1 MARYLLR
8 RFLQGLLVMFIVAT
22 AVFVIFRM
30 VPGDPAGITLGF
42 DAPPEARAALRAEM
56 GLDRPMIIQYLDW
69 LWHLLRADL
78 GRSMTHGNAPVA
90 GLVFPALWRTVELAA
105 LSMLLAVALAVPLGM
120 ISAIKVGSP
129 IDQVV
134 RVFSTLGFSMPTYVL
149 GIVALI
155 VFVELIPILPAGGYV
170 PFLDDP
176 VRHLRLLILP
186 VGTVGI
192 VMAARLTRFMRA
204 GMIDVLNQ
212 DYIRTAHAK
221 GATERRVHYRH
232 ALRNGSVALVTETGV
247 NFGLLIGGMVVIEQI
262 FTWPGLGWLMIQSVL
277 NRAFDVVQVAVL
289 ISAAVFVI
297 VNLLVDLSYSL
308 LDPRIARGDTASTGG

>member
-1 MARYLLR
+1 MSRYLLR
-8 RFLQGLLVMFIVAT
+8 RFAQGLLVMFIVAS

-30 VPGDPAGITLGF
+30 VPGDPAAITLGF

-56 GLDRPMIIQYLDW
+56 GLDRPMIVQYLDW
-69 LWHLLRADL
+69 LWHLVRGDL
-78 GRSMTHGNAPVA
+78 GRSITHGNAPVA

-120 ISAIKVGSP
+120 ISAIKVGSLA
-129 IDQVV
+129 DQVI

-149 GIVALI
+149 GIAALI
-155 VFVELIPILPAGGYV
+155 VFVELIPVLPAGGYV
-170 PFLDDP
+170 PFFDDP
-176 VRHLRLLILP
+176 VRHVRLLILP

-204 GMIDVLNQ
+204 GMLDVLNQ

-289 ISAAVFVI
+289 ISAAVFVV
-297 VNLLVDLSYSL
+297 VNLLVDLSYSI